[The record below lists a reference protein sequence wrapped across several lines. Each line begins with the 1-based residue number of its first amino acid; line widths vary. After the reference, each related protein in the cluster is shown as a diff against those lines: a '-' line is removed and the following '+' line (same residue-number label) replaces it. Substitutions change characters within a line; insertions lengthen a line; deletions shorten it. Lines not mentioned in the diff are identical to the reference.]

1 MFNCTSIL
9 LNLFQTWQKR
19 YLVLRDN
26 TIERGSRLEISSS
39 FESWADKT
47 KKCDQYVLD
56 LRNSCTVCVNRKSK
70 SFPFS
75 FTLTRKGHAPLIL
88 GVETEHELK
97 QWMCAI
103 NLLTSKGP
111 IRYHHNS
118 TNSIFNSWIQDPRPS
133 LHQCGGSLDLPSYDC
148 PYTLDKW
155 IIHNKGSR
163 KSSAPT
169 NMEFSPKGKSVV
181 VVVVVVVVEL
191 FQ

>member
-1 MFNCTSIL
+1 M
-9 LNLFQTWQKR
+9 
-19 YLVLRDN
+19 RDN

-39 FESWADKT
+39 FESWSDKT

-56 LRNSCTVCVNRKSK
+56 LRNPCTVCEYRKSK

-75 FTLTRKGHAPLIL
+75 FTLTRKGHASLIL

-103 NLLTSKGP
+103 NLLASKGP
-111 IRYHHNS
+111 IRYHPNS
-118 TNSIFNSWIQDPRPS
+118 TNPIFRDSINSNVSQRSDNSWIQGPRRS

-155 IIHNKGSR
+155 IIQNKGSR

-169 NMEFSPKGKSVV
+169 NMEFSPKGKSS
-181 VVVVVVVVEL
+181 
-191 FQ
+191 